1 MCISV
6 GVACLGLFPKDS
18 WGWLKWIQP
27 GKALYLDKEKVLKLI
42 GQQRTNFA
50 DVTRQSLDSVIST
63 VRNFKNAS
71 AVKEKNPTGVDNSA
85 DNLLNREQYYVVDK
99 SDNKRNLTLEEYL
112 EAKRNEPLYLATANG
127 SQPSATQTSPAVS
140 INNIHDKNE
149 KSSAETEKCKNCFE
163 HPRCRH
169 FSP

>member
-1 MCISV
+1 M
-6 GVACLGLFPKDS
+6 
-18 WGWLKWIQP
+18 
-27 GKALYLDKEKVLKLI
+27 
-42 GQQRTNFA
+42 
-50 DVTRQSLDSVIST
+50 TRQSLDSVISI

-99 SDNKRNLTLEEYL
+99 SDNKRNLTWDEYL

-149 KSSAETEKCKNCFE
+149 KSSAETQGNEKLF
-163 HPRCRH
+163 
-169 FSP
+169 